1 MLYSALF
8 IAAIFAFF
16 LSFFLVDYLENRKIH
31 SMLNPK
37 NLPNGWVQVPNLLV
51 WEKTD
56 SLNLTYQVKFNGRH
70 YIVSRMGDDVHLVD
84 TESTLVALFEA
95 DQLIRF

>member
-8 IAAIFAFF
+8 IAALFAFF

-31 SMLNPK
+31 LMLNPK
-37 NLPNGWVQVPNLLV
+37 ILPNGWLQIPNLLV

-56 SLNLTYQVKFNGRH
+56 SLNLTYRVKFNGRY
-70 YIVSRMGDDVHLVD
+70 YIISRMGEDIHLVD
-84 TESTLVALFEA
+84 TEYTLVALFEA